1 MENTGTDNNQGSQ
14 IPWQDRKSLGTWKAI
29 IDTIKYV
36 LFKPGDFFNNLAVK
50 DSITEPY
57 IFYLVVSLVTGIIG
71 GAIQILF
78 KQNANVTPFML
89 VIFILIG
96 SFIGIFITSVIIHL
110 SVMLVGGKG
119 GFKGTFNVL
128 AYNASSAIFSVI
140 PFIGQAIAGIWG
152 IVIGVKGFKKVHN
165 LSTLRAVIAYFG
177 IFFIVAII
185 ALMAAIAIPNLIRA
199 RRVANDA
206 SAKAAVRMIST
217 AVETY
222 LVANNGGYP
231 ISEYDL
237 KKGGYISEYYDKNTK
252 YGYSY
257 SIRLDNDGYEIIAN
271 PQTCGTT
278 GTKVFVISSR
288 GGDLTEKDC
297 KQ

>member
-1 MENTGTDNNQGSQ
+1 MNMENTGTNISQGSQ
-14 IPWQDRKSLGTWKAI
+14 IPWQDRKNLGTGKAI

-36 LFKPGDFFNNLAVK
+36 LFKPNDFFSNLTVK
-50 DSITEPY
+50 DSLAEPY
-57 IFYLVVSLVTGIIG
+57 IFYLIVSLATGIIG

-78 KQNANVTPFML
+78 KQNENLTPFML
-89 VIFILIG
+89 VILILIG
-96 SFIGIFITSVIIHL
+96 SLLGIFITSAVIHL

-140 PFIGQAIAGIWG
+140 PFIGQVIAGIWG

-165 LSTLRAVIAYFG
+165 LNTLRAVIAYFG
-177 IFFIVAII
+177 IFFIIAII

-206 SAKAAVRMIST
+206 SAKATVRMIST

-222 LVANNGGYP
+222 SVANNGGYP

-252 YGYSY
+252 HGYSY
-257 SIRLDNDGYEIIAN
+257 AIRLDSDGYEITAN

-278 GTKVFVISSR
+278 GTKVFVVSSR
-288 GGDLTEKDC
+288 GDLTETDC
-297 KQ
+297 K